1 MNSYQFPSL
10 QWASQLG
17 AWWQADFSL
26 DLSST
31 ALVAGVDDDDDGDD
45 DGDDEDDNSTVEFD
59 MQCDIP
65 FSFPSSFR
73 QLLFLNC

>member
-1 MNSYQFPSL
+1 M
-10 QWASQLG
+10 QWASQHG

-31 ALVAGVDDDDDGDD
+31 ALVAGVDDDEDGDD
-45 DGDDEDDNSTVEFD
+45 DGDDEDDDGTVEFD
-59 MQCDIP
+59 MQCNVL

-73 QLLFLNC
+73 QPLFLNC